1 MQVEALKT
9 FNGRLGLVRTGMII
23 TVDDRYGSQLIKN
36 RLARVHVPMPLE
48 PDRNADLGGPDRT
61 KEGGGEG
68 NGSGAGSEDDNPSPE
83 ETSSQ
88 QDPESGETDASSE
101 VPRAGGRGQRS
112 SSRQAGRRSRKKT

>member
-9 FNGRLGLVRTGMII
+9 FNGRLGLVRAGMII

-36 RLARVHVPMPLE
+36 RLARVHVPRSLE

-68 NGSGAGSEDDNPSPE
+68 NGFGAGPEDDNPPPE
-83 ETSSQ
+83 EASSQ
-88 QDPESGETDASSE
+88 QDPESGSTEDSS
-101 VPRAGGRGQRS
+101 AGRRGGGWGRRS
-112 SSRQAGRRSRKKT
+112 SSPRAGRRSRSRI